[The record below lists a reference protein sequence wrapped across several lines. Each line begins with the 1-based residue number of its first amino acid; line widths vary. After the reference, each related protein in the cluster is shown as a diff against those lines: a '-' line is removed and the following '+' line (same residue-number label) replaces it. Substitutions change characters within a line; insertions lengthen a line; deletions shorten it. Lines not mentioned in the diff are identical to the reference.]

1 MAMWLTKK
9 ERRIFNDKGTH
20 ILDCPDKGFADK
32 IVAAHNAEEEIHA
45 KECACLLN
53 MNERIKVDLGPPDP
67 IAYTVTNSTRNT
79 AVLEGGCQSQPT
91 EKADV
96 PGPNRRPPKKKATR
110 KKRGKKQ

>member
-45 KECACLLN
+45 KECAGLL
-53 MNERIKVDLGPPDP
+53 RLTKSIDSHSPDKQAQEWP
-67 IAYTVTNSTRNT
+67 SAGRVP
-79 AVLEGGCQSQPT
+79 QPT

-96 PGPNRRPPKKKATR
+96 PGANRRPPKKKATR
-110 KKRGKKQ
+110 KKKGKKQ